1 LLFTPKEHILDFKC
15 ISLTKFLFLFVIL
28 KAKTSLFPAARAW
41 KHDKR
46 QEKTKGIWPATKE
59 SPTQQNRKTDTANR
73 FCPHALALVGTAAA
87 FSH

>member
-1 LLFTPKEHILDFKC
+1 MITLCLQQLGQLGKS
-15 ISLTKFLFLFVIL
+15 SLRCQKYLP
-28 KAKTSLFPAARAW
+28 AKTSLFPAARAW